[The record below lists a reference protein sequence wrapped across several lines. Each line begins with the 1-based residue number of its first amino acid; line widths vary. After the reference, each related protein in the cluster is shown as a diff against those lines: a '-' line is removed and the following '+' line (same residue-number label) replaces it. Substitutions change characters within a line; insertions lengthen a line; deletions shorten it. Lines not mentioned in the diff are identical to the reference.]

1 MENPFVPSFGNRPA
15 HIVGRKQLVHSLL
28 KGLNRPIG
36 SRERCTLILG
46 QRGMGKTALLL
57 EIAAQARKKQWIVAR
72 VSAGPSMLDDII
84 DAVQVEGTSHLSRN
98 PSHLSGVSA
107 GALGLSVGLS
117 FTKEAN
123 ENYGFRTKL
132 SLLCDRLMEAELG
145 ILVLIDEVQPNSD
158 QMRQFA
164 STYQLLIGDGKN
176 LAVVM
181 AGLPGAIS
189 NVLNDEVLT
198 FLNRASK
205 EWLEALAIG
214 QVNAHYTTTFSRLGI
229 TASHELVKEA
239 ASSTQGFP
247 YLLQLVGYYLVEYS
261 GGTSITREVLNN
273 ALESALE
280 DLDHNVFEATL
291 RPLSKGDIEFLC
303 AMAPD
308 GNLSTTANVQRRLG
322 GDKNRVQP
330 YRARLIDAGVISS
343 PRRGELEFAVP
354 YLSDYLMRRYHLSSN
369 QEQDNLTR
377 RAINNL

>member
-15 HIVGRKQLVHSLL
+15 RIVGREPLVRSLIDSL
-28 KGLNRPIG
+28 GRPIG
-36 SRERCTLILG
+36 SRDRCTLILG

-57 EIAAQARKKQWIVAR
+57 EIAARARQKQWVVAR

-84 DAVQVEGTSHLSRN
+84 DAIQVEGTSHLSRN
-98 PSHLSGVSA
+98 PSRISGVSA
-107 GALGLSVGLS
+107 GALGFSVGLS

-132 SLLCDRLMEAELG
+132 SLLCDRLTEAQLG
-145 ILVLIDEVQPNSD
+145 VLILIDEVQPNSD

-164 STYQLLIGDGKN
+164 STYQLLVGDEKN

-189 NVLNDEVLT
+189 NVLNDDVLT

-205 EWLEALAIG
+205 EWLGALAIG
-214 QVNAHYTTTFSRLGI
+214 QVDAHYATTFRDLGI
-229 TASHELVKEA
+229 DAPRNLVKEA
-239 ASSTQGFP
+239 ASATRGFP
-247 YLLQLVGYYLVEYS
+247 YLLQLIGYYLVEYS
-261 GGTSITREVLNN
+261 GMAAIDQHVLDN
-273 ALESALE
+273 ALDSAQE

-308 GNLSTTANVQRRLG
+308 GDVSTTASVQRRLG

-343 PRRGELEFAVP
+343 PRRGELEFTIP
-354 YLSDYLMRRYHLSSN
+354 YLANYLMRKYDLN
-369 QEQDNLTR
+369 P
-377 RAINNL
+377 A